1 MVDEPIQLSVIELDQ
16 FPDLQIE
23 DLPQFRDFH
32 DIHVFRLNEVFQ
44 MERGEGP
51 FPWKGEKI
59 EEVSIVTAI
68 LIGLDVL
75 KKERG
80 PFESLRDFEMVV
92 AQLFIVTEVF
102 RPDPRRFEKLHRI
115 HQFSVEAEI
124 ARILEVAVLPL
135 LLPSS
140 KRDHRG

>member
-1 MVDEPIQLSVIELDQ
+1 M
-16 FPDLQIE
+16 
-23 DLPQFRDFH
+23 
-32 DIHVFRLNEVFQ
+32 
-44 MERGEGP
+44 
-51 FPWKGEKI
+51 
-59 EEVSIVTAI
+59 TAI

-102 RPDPRRFEKLHRI
+102 RPDPRRFEKLHGI

-124 ARILEVAVLPL
+124 ARILEVAVLLFFSRPRSVTIVVDVFKIIRT
-135 LLPSS
+135 LPEANIVDNELEVAS
-140 KRDHRG
+140 HRLSDRLKGLKFTVDVLIDDDLFHPHLFHTEEPFSPY